1 MDGRDHGADNP
12 GSFDV
17 WHVQGAFIGATRSCR
32 RQAHAWNKESFMRRL
47 LPLKIALVSLAV
59 AACVTINVYFPAAAA
74 DKAADQFINDV
85 TKGATGG
92 GTNPPPQSYL
102 VPTKSAEQNL
112 FVAAVGNVLDTLV
125 PAAQAQNAEAALN
138 VSSPAVT
145 RIKQSM
151 AARFGDLEKFF
162 ASGAVGLTKDGMID
176 VRDINAVALPDR
188 ATVKRLVAE
197 DNSDRGQLYAE
208 IAKASNHPEWEADIR
223 KSFANRWVAT
233 GAKPGW
239 YYQGADGS
247 WKQK

>member
-1 MDGRDHGADNP
+1 
-12 GSFDV
+12 
-17 WHVQGAFIGATRSCR
+17 
-32 RQAHAWNKESFMRRL
+32 MRRV
-47 LPLKIALVSLAV
+47 LPLKIALVSLLI

-85 TKGATGG
+85 TKGTAGG
-92 GTNPPPQSYL
+92 GTNPPPQSYFVRPAERNEFVVAL
-102 VPTKSAEQNL
+102 VSS
-112 FVAAVGNVLDTLV
+112 VGNVLDALV
-125 PAAQAQNAEAALN
+125 PAANAQDADAALN

-151 AARFGDLEKFF
+151 AARFGELEKFF

-197 DNSDRGQLYAE
+197 DNADRGQLYSE
-208 IAKASNHPEWEADIR
+208 IAKASNHPEWESDIK
-223 KSFANRWVAT
+223 KSFARRWVAT
-233 GAKPGW
+233 GAKSGW
-239 YYQGADGS
+239 YYQGDDGS